1 MKTTAI
7 SNTDP
12 KSKKAYAKPV
22 STSIAIMH
30 PAILD
35 GSPPYVP
42 VNPNTP
48 TVDAFNK
55 DDTAGGDPPLHKDD
69 TAGGEQD
76 DLW

>member
-1 MKTTAI
+1 MKTTVT

-30 PAILD
+30 PAILE
-35 GSPPYVP
+35 GSEVIVDPSKPGGE
-42 VNPNTP
+42 VN
-48 TVDAFNK
+48 NK
-55 DDTAGGDPPLHKDD
+55 DDTAGY
-69 TAGGEQD
+69 EQN